1 MPNKV
6 AIIPYLDQLTDEC
19 RDIGAC
25 NTVFFRTVT
34 DPSSSSQ
41 PRRVLCGTNTDV
53 IGIRDS
59 FIHNVPE
66 PQLTYHSKPALVIGG
81 GGAARSAVYALRRWL
96 QVTTIYLVNRDA
108 AEVES
113 VIRDCE
119 ARGYGENLLHVQN
132 VDQVAQL
139 DAPGAIVACVPD
151 FAPQTAEEQR
161 ARDITEAFLDKGNG
175 AMLEMCYNP
184 TPFTQLAAVAEGKG
198 WQVIL
203 GTEALI
209 WQGLEQDRY
218 WTGKAVSELPVKKV
232 QEAIAEKVAQRSQSK
247 L

>member
-6 AIIPYLDQLTDEC
+6 AIIPYLDELTDEC

-34 DPSSSSQ
+34 DSSSSQ
-41 PRRVLCGTNTDV
+41 PRRILCGTNTDV

-59 FIHNVPE
+59 FVHNDSE
-66 PQLTYHSKPALVIGG
+66 QHSTYHATPGLVIGG

-96 QVTTIYLVNRDA
+96 QAKTIYLVNRDA

-113 VIRDCE
+113 VIHDCT
-119 ARGYGENLLHVQN
+119 ARGYGEDLLHVQT
-132 VDQVAQL
+132 VDQATRL

-151 FAPQTAEEQR
+151 FAPSTPEEKT
-161 ARDITEAFLDKGNG
+161 ARDVTETFLDKGNG

-198 WQVIL
+198 WQIIL

-218 WTGKAVSELPVKKV
+218 WTGKAVEELPVKKV